1 MSYDKN
7 KHLSEDEFL
16 TAAIDR
22 DDLSAIA
29 RDHLSE
35 CPQCREQIENF
46 ESELATLGRMAERF
60 SPRQRRQVSL
70 TVKPHHAGRWF
81 WGLGTAAGATAMV
94 ALTVTLLWWSPFS
107 QTMPEVLNG
116 VTFQETDQLMTD
128 IDKLVDNPLP
138 QVYLY
143 IAGESQQ
150 KSENDSGNAVPTNN
164 NITPSYNSA
173 MKGAVVC

>member
-1 MSYDKN
+1 MSYGKN
-7 KHLSEDEFL
+7 NHLSEDELL
-16 TAAIDR
+16 TAMIDK
-22 DDLSAIA
+22 DDLPITA

-35 CPQCREQIENF
+35 CPQCREQMKTLEG
-46 ESELATLGRMAERF
+46 ELDTLGRMAERF
-60 SPRQRRQVSL
+60 SPRQRKQVSL
-70 TVKPHHAGRWF
+70 NVKPHRAGRWF
-81 WGLGTAAGATAMV
+81 WGLGTAGATVMV

-107 QTMPEVLNG
+107 QTMPKALNG

-150 KSENDSGNAVPTNN
+150 ESGSDSGDSADPTDN

-173 MKGAVVC
+173 TKGAVVC